1 LGVPQPENVEKLKI
15 LCQFAMSLT
24 DKTEMFVAKNT
35 KSFGATFQISQ
46 SPKTQNDSPSL
57 DPTANGDKSPWQP
70 LPNSASH
77 S

>member
-1 LGVPQPENVEKLKI
+1 
-15 LCQFAMSLT
+15 MSLT
-24 DKTEMFVAKNT
+24 DNTKMFVAKNT
-35 KSFGATFQISQ
+35 KSFGVTFQISQ

-57 DPTANGDKSPWQP
+57 DPTAHGDKSLWQP

>member
-1 LGVPQPENVEKLKI
+1 
-15 LCQFAMSLT
+15 
-24 DKTEMFVAKNT
+24 MFVAKNT
-35 KSFGATFQISQ
+35 KSFGVTFQISQ

-57 DPTANGDKSPWQP
+57 DPTAHGDKSLWQP